1 MAQEEYLEHYGV
13 KGMKWGVR
21 KAKRQEKRSVTKKT
35 NRKYDEKNDQAK
47 KEFANNVSEIRKS
60 NKNVVRKGAAI
71 VKQFMILDNEISNNE
86 ADRIIEKYG
95 NSRKEYRQNKKA
107 AKNS

>member
-1 MAQEEYLEHYGV
+1 MAQEEYLEHHGV

-21 KAKRQEKRSVTKKT
+21 KEKRQEKRSVTKKT

-71 VKQFMILDNEISNNE
+71 VKQFMILDDKISNNE

-95 NSRKEYRQNKKA
+95 NTHKKYRQNKKA